1 MTTAFWSMVAER
13 AIKTVAQT
21 GLASITASGVLNA
34 MEIDWV
40 AVGGVS
46 LLAGILSVLT
56 SVAIPSNE
64 LKNAKDAH
72 SE

>member
-1 MTTAFWSMVAER
+1 MTTAFWSIVAER

-21 GLASITASGVLNA
+21 GLAAITASGVLNA

-56 SVAIPSNE
+56 SVAIPSQE

>member
-1 MTTAFWSMVAER
+1 MTTAFWSIVAER

-21 GLASITASGVLNA
+21 GLAAITASGILNA
-34 MEIDWV
+34 MEIDW
-40 AVGGVS
+40 AQVGGVS
-46 LLAGILSVLT
+46 ILAGVLSVLT
-56 SVAIPSNE
+56 SVALPSNE